1 MLKEAI
7 EKIEELAKPIILDK
21 DGCTYAVN
29 KDGEA
34 QEIIPEAVYQSC
46 LSLNSVDGG
55 GQMVRTE
62 GVSVDRSAD
71 KLYLSVKDH
80 MTVACFGHPQKDL
93 REERINYY
101 EARAK
106 DVPGWDGE
114 VKMAF
119 DKAAVALQ
127 TRFQDGGDRDYTLT
141 LLSQITCGAKV
152 TYNDIGVATTVVT
165 QKGVSLQQNS
175 TIRPLV
181 KLRPYRTFQEVEQPE
196 GLFLIRIDERG
207 ITFTEADGG
216 MWKLAARKTIKAY
229 LEEALKD
236 MIDDGRVVVMM

>member
-21 DGCTYAVN
+21 DGCTYAVD
-29 KDGEA
+29 KYGEA
-34 QEIIPEAVYQSC
+34 HEIIPEAVYQVC
-46 LSLNSVDGG
+46 LELNSLDALV
-55 GQMVRTE
+55 QMVRTE
-62 GVSVDRSAD
+62 GVSVDRCAD

-93 REERINYY
+93 REERIFYY
-101 EARAK
+101 EAKAK

-181 KLRPYRTFQEVEQPE
+181 KLRPYGVGTS
-196 GLFLIRIDERG
+196 
-207 ITFTEADGG
+207 GG
-216 MWKLAARKTIKAY
+216 YFSLS
-229 LEEALKD
+229 
-236 MIDDGRVVVMM
+236 